1 MSYICNSLFL
11 DGDIDVSSPHHRN
24 HFLWDHTAEDVVLAC
39 SRWRLHDKMSV
50 SGHVSTT
57 LAMYYC
63 ICDNHHDPIPQKRL
77 MNHLGLYYQD
87 HHHTFLTQGVDFP
100 YPCQRYRIPFHIQV
114 YIGPISIFLVYMVHI
129 TGEEWSTKPS
139 NRDVS
144 PSSGDSSVFLRA
156 SMILGHAP
164 GRG

>member
-11 DGDIDVSSPHHRN
+11 DGDVDVSSPHHRN

-39 SRWRLHDKMSV
+39 SRWRLHDKVSV

-87 HHHTFLTQGVDFP
+87 HHHTFFTQGGF
-100 YPCQRYRIPFHIQV
+100 
-114 YIGPISIFLVYMVHI
+114 PISLPEIPHTLPHPSLYWSHI
-129 TGEEWSTKPS
+129 HLFGIHGAYYW
-139 NRDVS
+139 
-144 PSSGDSSVFLRA
+144 
-156 SMILGHAP
+156 
-164 GRG
+164 GRMKHKAI

>member
-39 SRWRLHDKMSV
+39 SRWRLHDKVSV

-87 HHHTFLTQGVDFP
+87 HHHTFLTQGGISHILARDTAYPSTSKSILVP
-100 YPCQRYRIPFHIQV
+100 YPSFWYTWCILLGKNEAQSHLTV
-114 YIGPISIFLVYMVHI
+114 MLVLHRETRQFSYV
-129 TGEEWSTKPS
+129 PQ
-139 NRDVS
+139 
-144 PSSGDSSVFLRA
+144 
-156 SMILGHAP
+156 
-164 GRG
+164 